1 MSEKID
7 QFCDDLRDR
16 LNAVD
21 DRLQTMKASVESAN
35 AETKAAVLAK
45 VNEAGAKVEAR
56 KREVE
61 TARKNVGAHLETKKL
76 ETKDKI
82 EEWKRNREVKQL
94 TSRAERAEEYANW
107 AAVLAMD
114 AVDEAHLA
122 SASSH
127 PETTVFK
134 L

>member
-1 MSEKID
+1 
-7 QFCDDLRDR
+7 
-16 LNAVD
+16 
-21 DRLQTMKASVESAN
+21 
-35 AETKAAVLAK
+35 
-45 VNEAGAKVEAR
+45 
-56 KREVE
+56 
-61 TARKNVGAHLETKKL
+61 L

-122 SASSH
+122 MMEALAARI
-127 PETTVFK
+127 EADEATGTR
-134 L
+134 